1 MRRATVITLGVAA
14 LFATGAI
21 LFGRSWI
28 DQQNASAQSPG
39 MGTIVV
45 TARALKFGD
54 AIGAADVRQVRWPAE
69 SVPQG
74 AFRTVADLR
83 FGQEQ
88 RQALQD
94 IAANE
99 PLIASRV
106 TGSGQRAILSAVVSP
121 GMRAFAIRVDDVVG
135 VGGFVLPNDRVD
147 IILVRAEDSN
157 RTNNNNN
164 FRSDLLL
171 QNVRVLGIDQEANT
185 QENTPRVA
193 RAVTLEVSAEQA
205 QVLSLASQAGS
216 LRLALRNQ
224 AGSEVETTRTITNQD
239 LRNTSGAATPAPTTQ
254 RPQRHI
260 VREEGGQAVVVIRGD
275 DRAITHVTQ

>member
-21 LFGRSWI
+21 LFGRSWL
-28 DQQNASAQSPG
+28 DQQNASARSPG
-39 MGTIVV
+39 MSTIVV

-54 AIGAADVRQVRWPAE
+54 AIGAADIRQVRWPAE
-69 SVPQG
+69 SVPAG
-74 AFRTVADLR
+74 AFHSVADLR
-83 FGQEQ
+83 LGLEQ

-99 PLIASRV
+99 PLIASRI

-135 VGGFVLPNDRVD
+135 VAGFVLPNDRVD
-147 IILVRAEDSN
+147 IILVRSEDSN
-157 RTNNNNN
+157 RYNNNNA

-185 QENTPRVA
+185 QENTPRIA
-193 RAVTLEVSAEQA
+193 RAVTLEVSPEQA
-205 QVLSLASQAGS
+205 QILSLAAQAGS

-224 AGSEVETTRTITNQD
+224 AGSEVQNTRTITVQD
-239 LRNTSGAATPAPTTQ
+239 LRNTSETTTPTAQHFQRRAP
-254 RPQRHI
+254 RA
-260 VREEGGQAVVVIRGD
+260 EAGEAVVVIRGD
-275 DRAITHVTQ
+275 DRAVTHVSQ

>member
-39 MGTIVV
+39 MSTIVV

-147 IILVRAEDSN
+147 IILVRAEDANHS
-157 RTNNNNN
+157 NNNS

-224 AGSEVETTRTITNQD
+224 AGSEVETTRTITIQD
-239 LRNTSGAATPAPTTQ
+239 LRNTSGATTTPTAQ
-254 RPQRHI
+254 RPQRRI
-260 VREEGGQAVVVIRGD
+260 ARAEGGQAVVVIRGD
-275 DRAITHVTQ
+275 DRAVTHVTQ

>member
-21 LFGRSWI
+21 LFGRSWL
-28 DQQNASAQSPG
+28 DQQNASASTPG
-39 MGTIVV
+39 MTTIVV

-54 AIGAADVRQVRWPAE
+54 AIGLVDVRQVRWPAE

-74 AFRTVADLR
+74 AFHTISELR

-88 RQALQD
+88 RQALQE

-99 PLIASRV
+99 PLLAGRI
-106 TGSGQRAILSAVVSP
+106 TGSGQRAILSAVVTP

-147 IILVRAEDSN
+147 IILVRAQDATHAYN
-157 RTNNNNN
+157 TND

-185 QENTPRVA
+185 AENTPRVA

-224 AGSEVETTRTITNQD
+224 AGSETENTRTITVQD
-239 LRNTSGAATPAPTTQ
+239 LRNMAGASTPTQ
-254 RPQRHI
+254 PQQPRRR
-260 VREEGGQAVVVIRGD
+260 VTAAGGQSVVVVRGN
-275 DRAITHVTQ
+275 DRDVTHVAQ

>member
-1 MRRATVITLGVAA
+1 MRRATVITLGIAA

-21 LFGRSWI
+21 MFGRSWI

-74 AFRTVADLR
+74 AFRTIADLR

-99 PLIASRV
+99 PLLASRI
-106 TGSGQRAILSAVVSP
+106 TGSGQRAILSAVVSA

-147 IILVRAEDSN
+147 IILVRAEDAN
-157 RTNNNNN
+157 RSNNNNN

-224 AGSEVETTRTITNQD
+224 AGGEVEATRTITIQD
-239 LRNTSGAATPAPTTQ
+239 LRNTSGATPAPSAP
-254 RPQRHI
+254 RPQRR
-260 VREEGGQAVVVIRGD
+260 VARDEGGQAVVVIRGD

>member
-1 MRRATVITLGVAA
+1 MRRGTVVTLGVAA

-21 LFGRSWI
+21 LFGRSWLE
-28 DQQNASAQSPG
+28 QQNASASSPG
-39 MGTIVV
+39 MTTVVV

-54 AIGAADVRQVRWPAE
+54 AVGAADLHVVRWPAE
-69 SVPQG
+69 SVPAG
-74 AFRTVADLR
+74 AFHTLAELHL
-83 FGQEQ
+83 GQEPH
-88 RQALQD
+88 QALQE

-99 PLIASRV
+99 PLIASRI
-106 TGSGQRAILSAVVSP
+106 TGTGQRAILSAVVTP

-147 IILVRAEDSN
+147 IILVRAMDTG
-157 RTNNNNN
+157 RTYNTND

-171 QNVRVLGIDQEANT
+171 QNVRVLGIDQEANS

-205 QVLSLASQAGS
+205 QLLSLAAQAGS

-224 AGSEVETTRTITNQD
+224 AASETENTRTITVQD
-239 LRNTSGAATPAPTTQ
+239 LRNTVGASATPQQPRRRVSAAS
-254 RPQRHI
+254 
-260 VREEGGQAVVVIRGD
+260 GGQAVVVVRGN
-275 DRAITHVTQ
+275 DRDVTHVAQ

>member
-21 LFGRSWI
+21 LFGRSWL
-28 DQQNASAQSPG
+28 DQQDASASTRG
-39 MGTIVV
+39 LTTVV
-45 TARALKFGD
+45 VSARALKFGD
-54 AIGAADVRQVRWPAE
+54 TIGATDVREVRWPAE
-69 SVPQG
+69 SIPQG
-74 AFRTVADLR
+74 AFHSIAELR
-83 FGQEQ
+83 LGSEQ

-94 IAANE
+94 VALNE
-99 PLIASRV
+99 PLIASRI
-106 TGSGQRAILSAVVSP
+106 TGAGQRAILSAVVAP

-157 RTNNNNN
+157 HSYNNNQ

-171 QNVRVLGIDQEANT
+171 QNVRVLGIDQEANAE
-185 QENTPRVA
+185 QNTPRVA
-193 RAVTLEVSAEQA
+193 RAVTLEVTAEQA

-224 AGSEVETTRTITNQD
+224 AGNETENTRTITVQD
-239 LRNTSGAATPAPTTQ
+239 LRNTTGAPAPATHAQ
-254 RPQRHI
+254 PRRR
-260 VREEGGQAVVVIRGD
+260 VSAVGGQAVVIVRGN
-275 DRAITHVTQ
+275 DRDVTHVAQ

>member
-1 MRRATVITLGVAA
+1 M
-14 LFATGAI
+14 
-21 LFGRSWI
+21 
-28 DQQNASAQSPG
+28 
-39 MGTIVV
+39 
-45 TARALKFGD
+45 
-54 AIGAADVRQVRWPAE
+54 
-69 SVPQG
+69 
-74 AFRTVADLR
+74 
-83 FGQEQ
+83 
-88 RQALQD
+88 
-94 IAANE
+94 
-99 PLIASRV
+99 ASRV

-147 IILVRAEDSN
+147 IILVRAEDAN
-157 RTNNNNN
+157 HYNNNNS

-224 AGSEVETTRTITNQD
+224 AGSEVENTRTITIQD
-239 LRNTSGAATPAPTTQ
+239 LRNTSAATTTPTARPQ
-254 RPQRHI
+254 RPQRRI
-260 VREEGGQAVVVIRGD
+260 AREEGGQAVVVIRGD
-275 DRAITHVTQ
+275 ERAITHVTQ